1 MEIHKADAGA
11 MTEQEEKQAFNEAK
25 PDAGALLSALFA
37 GVFCGIIGIIGCLYM
52 YSSNKK
58 RGVFDKAKGWIFGG
72 VAGFVLQIMIGF
84 VYKIYIVST
93 AVANG
98 NL

>member
-1 MEIHKADAGA
+1 MEIIKTDAGA
-11 MTEQEEKQAFNEAK
+11 MTSEEKKQAFNEAR